1 VRGVKPTPIFVGI
14 LPLAS
19 LRNAEFLHNEVPGMQ
34 VPGSIMEMLRQASTK
49 EAQREIGMS
58 VAKETLVQAKNMDAI
73 QGAYI
78 FPPFG
83 NYQAVEK
90 LLKVIR

>member
-1 VRGVKPTPIFVGI
+1 
-14 LPLAS
+14 
-19 LRNAEFLHNEVPGMQ
+19 LHNEVPGMQ
-34 VPGSIMEMLRQASTK
+34 VPDSIMETLRKAPTR

-58 VAKETLVQAKNMDAI
+58 VAKETLVTAKGFDAI